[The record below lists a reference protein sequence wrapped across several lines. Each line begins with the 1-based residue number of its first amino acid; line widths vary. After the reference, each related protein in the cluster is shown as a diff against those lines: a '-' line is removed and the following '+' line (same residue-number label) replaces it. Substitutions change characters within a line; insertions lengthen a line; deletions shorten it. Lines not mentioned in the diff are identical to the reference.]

1 VVKVL
6 SGALRALLRT
16 RSGNP
21 FISSSSQPLAI
32 DVLRQHPFDLLT
44 VWVDAET
51 TGVRSRG

>member
-1 VVKVL
+1 MVKVL